1 MECYIRNIVW
11 TRRTVPLDCHSQ
23 RKQTCRPTA
32 PHYATRHVTF
42 SQQEIQDRMT
52 QDPDSAADFTAAE
65 TSRLRSLTGVFDAIL
80 KRGSIGWKTDRPF
93 LKTLGAGGQG
103 TVLLTER
110 RGAGRFRMPVA
121 LKFFSPT
128 QFKTIEKYEAEMLRL
143 TEVAS
148 MVARIQDDHLVDIH
162 TFIVD
167 QGIYYLEMEW
177 IDGYDLLHILRR
189 STLEVVQD
197 AVTLGRWQ
205 RLNDEIVTT
214 GEVDCRLQ
222 PGMAVAIL
230 RECMSGVSALH
241 REGVIHCDL
250 KPSNVMVKRTGQVK
264 LIDIGSAFW
273 EGNPPEGQP
282 CTMEYA
288 APEVLAGCRAT
299 QQSDLASLGYMLL
312 EMLTGSK
319 PFAGLKYAELLEAKN
334 NLINK
339 LPGMLPIDTFPLSD
353 RLIPLLQKLVHP
365 NPTKRFSSAEE
376 AELSEEGAA
385 GFLRELVLSE
395 RSQEYATELRQWIAE
410 METEFMQKGI
420 SSSDV
425 PSGTTRIVPP
435 PSVTAIPPPKTVEP
449 ELSNGFGL

>member
-1 MECYIRNIVW
+1 M
-11 TRRTVPLDCHSQ
+11 PS
-23 RKQTCRPTA
+23 
-32 PHYATRHVTF
+32 
-42 SQQEIQDRMT
+42 
-52 QDPDSAADFTAAE
+52 DSNAAAE
-65 TSRLRSLTGVFDAIL
+65 LQKRVGVFDSFL
-80 KRGSIGWKTDRPF
+80 NRGRIGWQTDRPF
-93 LKTLGAGGQG
+93 LKTLGTGGQG

-110 RGAGRFRMPVA
+110 RGAGLFRMPVA
-121 LKFFSPT
+121 LKFFSPS
-128 QFKTIEKYEAEMLRL
+128 QFKTVAKYETEMLRL

-148 MVARIQDDHLVDIH
+148 MVARIQDDHLVDVH
-162 TFIVD
+162 TFIEND
-167 QGIYYLEMEW
+167 GIFYLEMEW

-189 STLEVVQD
+189 DTLEIVQD
-197 AVTLGRWQ
+197 AVTQRRWQ

-273 EGNPPEGQP
+273 EGCLPEGQP

-288 APEVLAGCRAT
+288 ATEVLAGYRAT

-319 PFAGLKYAELLEAKN
+319 PFAGLKYSDLLEAKN
-334 NLINK
+334 NLLDR
-339 LPGMLPIDTFPLSD
+339 LPGMLPADTFPLAD
-353 RLIPLLQKLVHP
+353 RLIPLLRKLVDP
-365 NPTKRFSSAEE
+365 DPKKRFATAEE
-376 AELSEEGAA
+376 AELSDDGAA

-395 RSQEYATELRQWIAE
+395 RSQEYASELRQWIAE
-410 METEFMQKGI
+410 METDLMQQSI
-420 SSSDV
+420 SMGGAS
-425 PSGTTRIVPP
+425 SGTTRIVPP
-435 PSVTAIPPPKTVEP
+435 PSVTTRLPTRKTSGDSSCDFEM
-449 ELSNGFGL
+449 

>member
-1 MECYIRNIVW
+1 M
-11 TRRTVPLDCHSQ
+11 P
-23 RKQTCRPTA
+23 
-32 PHYATRHVTF
+32 
-42 SQQEIQDRMT
+42 
-52 QDPDSAADFTAAE
+52 QDPDTEATAEAAA
-65 TSRLRSLTGVFDAIL
+65 SRLNQRIEVFDSFL
-80 KRGSIGWKTDRPF
+80 KRGSIGWQTERPF

-121 LKFFSPT
+121 LKFFSPH
-128 QFKTIEKYEAEMLRL
+128 QFKTVEKYEAEMLRL

-162 TFIVD
+162 TFIENDGV
-167 QGIYYLEMEW
+167 YYLEMEW

-189 STLEVVQD
+189 DTLEVVQD
-197 AVTLGRWQ
+197 AVTQRRWR

-273 EGNPPEGQP
+273 EGSPPEGQP

-288 APEVLAGCRAT
+288 ATEVLAGYRAT
-299 QQSDLASLGYMLL
+299 QQSDLASLGFMLL

-319 PFAGLKYAELLEAKN
+319 PFAGLKYAELLEAKQN
-334 NLINK
+334 IVER
-339 LPGMLPIDTFPLSD
+339 LPGMLPLETFPLSE
-353 RLIPLLQKLVHP
+353 RLIVLLRKLVHP
-365 NPTKRFSSAEE
+365 DPNQRFASAEE
-376 AELSEEGAA
+376 AELSDDGAA

-395 RSQEYATELRQWIAE
+395 RSQEYASELRQWIAE
-410 METEFMQKGI
+410 METDFMQKHI
-420 SSSDV
+420 STGGV
-425 PSGTTRIVPP
+425 PNGTTRIVPP
-435 PSVTAIPPPKTVEP
+435 PSMTTALPARESNSD
-449 ELSNGFGL
+449 ELTKEFEI

>member
-1 MECYIRNIVW
+1 
-11 TRRTVPLDCHSQ
+11 
-23 RKQTCRPTA
+23 
-32 PHYATRHVTF
+32 
-42 SQQEIQDRMT
+42 MT
-52 QDPDSAADFTAAE
+52 QDSDSDTASAAAE
-65 TSRLRSLTGVFDAIL
+65 TSRLQDLTEVFDAFL
-80 KRGSIGWKTDRPF
+80 KRGSIGWQTERPF
-93 LKTLGAGGQG
+93 LKTLGVGGQG

-121 LKFFSPT
+121 LKFFSPS
-128 QFKTIEKYEAEMLRL
+128 QFKSIQKYEAEMLRL

-167 QGIYYLEMEW
+167 EGIYYLEMEW

-197 AVTLGRWQ
+197 AVTQRRWQ

-288 APEVLAGCRAT
+288 APEVLAGYRAT
-299 QQSDLASLGYMLL
+299 QQSDIASLGYMLL

-319 PFAGLKYAELLEAKN
+319 PFAGLNYAELLEAKN
-334 NLINK
+334 NLIER
-339 LPGMLPIDTFPLSD
+339 LPGMLPVDTFPLSD
-353 RLIPLLQKLVHP
+353 GLIPLLRKLVHP
-365 NPTKRFSSAEE
+365 DPTKRFSSAEE
-376 AELSEEGAA
+376 AELSDEGAA

-395 RSQEYATELRQWIAE
+395 RSQEYASELRQWIAE
-410 METEFMQKGI
+410 METEFMQQNTSIGH
-420 SSSDV
+420 V
-425 PSGTTRIVPP
+425 PDGTTRILPP
-435 PSVTAIPPPKTVEP
+435 PSITTILPPPKTNEADASG
-449 ELSNGFGL
+449 EFKI

>member
-1 MECYIRNIVW
+1 
-11 TRRTVPLDCHSQ
+11 
-23 RKQTCRPTA
+23 
-32 PHYATRHVTF
+32 
-42 SQQEIQDRMT
+42 MT
-52 QDPDSAADFTAAE
+52 QDSDGDAEFAAAE
-65 TSRLRSLTGVFDAIL
+65 TSRLQDLTDVFDGFL
-80 KRGSIGWKTDRPF
+80 KRGRIAWQTERPF

-128 QFKTIEKYEAEMLRL
+128 QFRSVEKYEAEMLRL

-162 TFIVD
+162 TFIAD
-167 QGIYYLEMEW
+167 KGIYYLEMEW

-197 AVTLGRWQ
+197 AVTKRRWR
-205 RLNDEIVTT
+205 RLNNEIVTT

-288 APEVLAGCRAT
+288 APEVLAGYRAT

-319 PFAGLKYAELLEAKN
+319 PFAGLNYAELMEAKN
-334 NLINK
+334 SLIEK
-339 LPGMLPIDTFPLSD
+339 LPGMLPVDNFPLSE

-365 NPTKRFSSAEE
+365 NPNKRFSSAEE
-376 AELSEEGAA
+376 AELSEEGTA

-395 RSQEYATELRQWIAE
+395 RSQEYASELRQWIAE
-410 METEFMQKGI
+410 METEFMQKNTSIGH
-420 SSSDV
+420 V
-425 PSGTTRIVPP
+425 PDGTTRILPTQ
-435 PSVTAIPPPKTVEP
+435 SITTILPPPKSDDAEGP
-449 ELSNGFGL
+449 NEFEI